1 MGLMSAKEN
10 STCQNLIFE
19 AIDRA
24 KGSKSV
30 GPLHFY
36 YLPCHFDFVVLIKY
50 LARSTQLHLS
60 HVNCERG
67 SKSVGP
73 LHFYYL
79 WRVDA
84 RKDKSK
90 VHNYS
95 CQR

>member
-1 MGLMSAKEN
+1 MSAKEN

-36 YLPCHFDFVVLIKY
+36 YL
-50 LARSTQLHLS
+50 
-60 HVNCERG
+60 
-67 SKSVGP
+67 
-73 LHFYYL
+73 

-90 VHNYS
+90 VKVWP
-95 CQR
+95 